1 MVLGE
6 VSLNKATLTM
16 SHVIHLT
23 AISVLSRTV
32 AFTFLSWMWCSLEMY
47 SFLCDCV
54 LNGI

>member
-32 AFTFLSWMWCSLEMY
+32 AFTFLSWMWCSLEIY

-54 LNGI
+54 L